1 MGRLCQRPFA
11 GPEAVLAY
19 FSRYTHRVAISNSRF
34 LNLDGNNVTIR
45 RRDNRARGQVPG
57 ASWIKS
63 MTLPVEE
70 FIRRFLTHVLSSG
83 FHRIRHYGLLANGSR
98 KANLAQIRELLLQTG
113 DAARQSPDADDKPE
127 PMQPTF
133 YCRHCGA
140 PMIILMTFA
149 RGQPIRAPPQQ
160 PRAS

>member
-1 MGRLCQRPFA
+1 M
-11 GPEAVLAY
+11 LAY

-83 FHRIRHYGLLANGSR
+83 FHRIRHYGLFASQRHAANNVRLHEFIPQVEGSEKPR
-98 KANLAQIRELLLQTG
+98 LSIDATTDQPQLIDRSEAPAPVKTCPCCAGRMRLIEIFAPGVTPRSVKADFEGFDT
-113 DAARQSPDADDKPE
+113 S
-127 PMQPTF
+127 
-133 YCRHCGA
+133 
-140 PMIILMTFA
+140 
-149 RGQPIRAPPQQ
+149 
-160 PRAS
+160 